1 MATGSTNILAVAD
14 RLKGRENYVE
24 WKFQMTNL
32 LKLDGLWNCIVGYPK
47 DDETSAEKQLR
58 QDEMALSKINLSI
71 EKQVFTKQL
80 RQDEMA
86 LSKINLSIEKQVFT
100 YVTNSASAKDA
111 WKALESAFED
121 KGLHRRLQTLRKLC
135 SIKLKDFNSMQQYV
149 NEAMTL
155 SQQLT
160 TMGKPID
167 DEFLGVIML
176 QGLPQE
182 YEPMVM
188 ALENSLTE
196 ITSNFVKL
204 KLLQDEKWNSKQIEE
219 VNIPT
224 NDVMEETTA
233 DSENLEHSVLDEE
246 NPSSEDSPEY
256 APSDGQ
262 DDHEAE
268 SSSQRY
274 PQRLRKAKQ
283 YPDFV
288 SYLCSSFEEPL
299 CYEDAISSK
308 SLQEKTRDL
317 DRIRGT
323 AEQNIINNQMTN
335 EHHYNKKRNEPREYN
350 AKDLVVI
357 KNRDDTAGAN
367 KKLLPKYRGP
377 YVVAKVWGPIPTE
390 GDIEGFQLTQIPDE
404 TIIGPDQ
411 DTQKQTQFMRE

>member
-1 MATGSTNILAVAD
+1 
-14 RLKGRENYVE
+14 
-24 WKFQMTNL
+24 
-32 LKLDGLWNCIVGYPK
+32 
-47 DDETSAEKQLR
+47 
-58 QDEMALSKINLSI
+58 
-71 EKQVFTKQL
+71 
-80 RQDEMA
+80 
-86 LSKINLSIEKQVFT
+86 
-100 YVTNSASAKDA
+100 
-111 WKALESAFED
+111 
-121 KGLHRRLQTLRKLC
+121 
-135 SIKLKDFNSMQQYV
+135 
-149 NEAMTL
+149 MTL

-219 VNIPT
+219 GERALVSKPFKKSHKKPYCWNCHQPGHYKNNCFKKNREQAKHNEGKKDDKKALLTAFSAFVHSDSSWFVDSGATTHMTPRKDWLINHNSSVCIQQEICVGNGEKIKCHGTGEVLVDLNEKLTKTIKDVIEHSIARDVVFDENELTNCPSSSTNQDINAPLVNIPT

-233 DSENLEHSVLDEE
+233 DNSENLEHSVLDEE
-246 NPSSEDSPEY
+246 NPLEHSVLDEENPSSEDSPEYAPSDGQDDHEAESKDSPEY

-299 CYEDAISSK
+299 CCVS
-308 SLQEKTRDL
+308 R
-317 DRIRGT
+317 
-323 AEQNIINNQMTN
+323 
-335 EHHYNKKRNEPREYN
+335 
-350 AKDLVVI
+350 
-357 KNRDDTAGAN
+357 
-367 KKLLPKYRGP
+367 
-377 YVVAKVWGPIPTE
+377 
-390 GDIEGFQLTQIPDE
+390 
-404 TIIGPDQ
+404 
-411 DTQKQTQFMRE
+411 